1 MNVDMIFKIAA
12 VGIMVAV
19 LGQLLVRSGRE
30 DQAMMVSIAGLI
42 AVLLVVIKEVKYL
55 FDVIKITFSLLTP
68 FMVSRRRR

>member
-55 FDVIKITFSLLTP
+55 FDVIKSTFSL
-68 FMVSRRRR
+68 